1 MATTKRKTT
10 TKKRATKATSAKKR
24 TVSKQKQSDFWTV
37 KFTVETLY
45 WLIFGVLVVA
55 IGYWTFTTSQEVNE
69 IYDNMNDEE
78 LIVIQAPQTK
88 TTE

>member
-1 MATTKRKTT
+1 MATTKKKTT
-10 TKKRATKATSAKKR
+10 TKKRATKATSAKRR
-24 TVSKQKQSDFWTV
+24 TVSKKKQSDFWTV

-69 IYDNMNDEE
+69 IYDNMNNQEV
-78 LIVIQAPQTK
+78 LIIQAPQTK

>member
-10 TKKRATKATSAKKR
+10 TKKRSARAASTRKR
-24 TVSKQKQSDFWTV
+24 TVSKKKQSDFWTV
-37 KFTVETLY
+37 EFTLETLY

-55 IGYWTFTTSQEVNE
+55 IGYWTYTTSQQVHE
-69 IYDNMNDEE
+69 IYNNMNNEE

>member
-1 MATTKRKTT
+1 MATTKKKTT
-10 TKKRATKATSAKKR
+10 TKKRAAKATSAKKR
-24 TVSKQKQSDFWTV
+24 TVSKKKQSDFWTI

-55 IGYWTFTTSQEVNE
+55 IGYWTYTTSQEVNE
-69 IYDNMNDEE
+69 IYNNMNDEE
-78 LIVIQAPQTK
+78 LVIIQTPQTK